1 MQRGCKKKGGN
12 KMGESIKLKTDEELV
27 DLSKMTEA
35 EQKHVQEI
43 VKQIDIEDSQA
54 VITFGLG
61 AQKDISDF
69 ADSTL
74 EKVQTKDSG
83 YVGEILT
90 NLVEKVQEVDVDS
103 LSETSIWSKIP
114 FLGSLKRKI
123 KRFISRYVKLNDQ
136 IEKIVDEL
144 DKARM
149 TLIKDITLLDN
160 MVDKNQDYLKELDL
174 YIAAGQIKLNQLQEK
189 TLPELQAKAEASK
202 DPLDAQNFQDFSQFL
217 NRFEKKLHDLKLS
230 RAIAIQ
236 TSPQLRLIQN
246 GDQALV
252 EKIQSSILNTIPL
265 WKNQIVIAITL
276 FRQKK
281 AVKLQRQVAE
291 TTNQLIERNAE
302 LLKQGAVDIAT
313 ETERGI
319 VDIESLKK
327 VNADLITT
335 IEEVLKI
342 QEEGRVKRKQAET
355 ELVQMEKDLKA
366 KLVSLK

>member
-1 MQRGCKKKGGN
+1 
-12 KMGESIKLKTDEELV
+12 MGESIKLKTDAELV
-27 DLSKMTEA
+27 DLSTMTE
-35 EQKHVQEI
+35 EEKKHVQEI
-43 VKQIDIEDSQA
+43 VKQIDVEDSQA
-54 VITFGLG
+54 VVTFGIG

-74 EKVQTKDSG
+74 EKIRSKDSG

-90 NLVEKVQEVDVDS
+90 DLVEKVQEVDVDS

-114 FLGSLKRKI
+114 FLGSIRRKI
-123 KRFISRYVKLNDQ
+123 KRFIARYEKLNDQ

-149 TLIKDITLLDN
+149 TLLKDITLLDN
-160 MVDKNQDYLKELDL
+160 LFDKNQDYLNALDL
-174 YIAAGQIKLNQLQEK
+174 YIAAGQIKLNDLEQK
-189 TLPELQAKAEASK
+189 ILPGLQAKAEASK
-202 DPLDAQNFQDFSQFL
+202 DPSDAQNFQDFSQFV

-252 EKIQSSILNTIPL
+252 EKIQSSVLNTIPL

-281 AVKLQRQVAE
+281 AIKLQRQVSE
-291 TTNQLIERNAE
+291 TTNELLKKNIE
-302 LLKQGAVDIAT
+302 LLKQGAVDIAI

-319 VDIESLKK
+319 VDIETLKK
-327 VNADLITT
+327 VNTDLVST

-342 QEEGRVKRKQAET
+342 QEDGRVKRQQAEA
-355 ELVQMEKDLKA
+355 ELVQMEKDLKD
-366 KLVSLK
+366 KLVSVK